1 MKKIIFTIMLSL
13 ILVLAGCADV
23 TNTVKVDK
31 KGEATISFDVDI
43 STVAGIFASGYS
55 NELEAKLKEAG
66 FTVDKKSNTSYHIE
80 KKLDKNET
88 TKSNMKPEDYGV
100 KITNTKSFFT
110 QKIKVDAD
118 IDIEKIWKKEVADV
132 AFPKEVLSQ
141 IDYTFILDLPV
152 STIGDNNAKSVDGG
166 KLTWDVPLDKKSE
179 MYFEVTVP
187 NVKNIAIVGGI
198 LVIAIIGLVIYLI
211 RKHRKKKNDYNKK
224 SESVS

>member
-66 FTVDKKSNTSYHIE
+66 FTVGKKSNTSYHIE

-211 RKHRKKKNDYNKK
+211 RKHRKKKK
-224 SESVS
+224 

>member
-88 TKSNMKPEDYGV
+88 AKSNMKPEDYGV

-152 STIGDNNAKSVDGG
+152 STIGDNNAKSVDSG

-211 RKHRKKKNDYNKK
+211 RKHRKKKK
-224 SESVS
+224 

>member
-88 TKSNMKPEDYGV
+88 AKSNMKPEDYGV

-141 IDYTFILDLPV
+141 IDYTFILDLRV

-211 RKHRKKKNDYNKK
+211 RKHRKKKK
-224 SESVS
+224 

>member
-1 MKKIIFTIMLSL
+1 MKKIIFTVVLSL
-13 ILVLAGCADV
+13 VLVLAGCADV

-43 STVAGIFASGYS
+43 STVAGIFASSYS
-55 NELEAKLKEAG
+55 DEMVAKLQEAD

-80 KKLDKNET
+80 KKLDKNDT
-88 TKSNMKPEDYGV
+88 MNSDMKPEDFGV

-132 AFPKEVLSQ
+132 AFPKDILSQ
-141 IDYTFILDLPV
+141 VNYTFVLDLPI

-179 MYFEVTVP
+179 LYFEVTVP

-198 LVIAIIGLVIYLI
+198 LLVAIIGLLIYLI
-211 RKHRKKKNDYNKK
+211 RRHRKKKKQL
-224 SESVS
+224 

>member
-1 MKKIIFTIMLSL
+1 MKKIIFAVVLSL
-13 ILVLAGCADV
+13 VLILAGCADV

-31 KGEATISFDVDI
+31 KGEATISFDIDI
-43 STVAGIFASGYS
+43 SSVAGIFASSYS
-55 NELEAKLKEAG
+55 DEVEAKLKEAG

-88 TKSNMKPEDYGV
+88 TKSDMKPEDFGV
-100 KITNTKSFFT
+100 KITNSKSFFT

-132 AFPKEVLSQ
+132 PFPKEILSQ
-141 IDYTFILDLPV
+141 VDYTFILDLPI
-152 STIGDNNAKSVDGG
+152 SSIGENNAKSVDGG

-187 NVKNIAIVGGI
+187 NVKTLRLLVGFYLSQSLVYLFI
-198 LVIAIIGLVIYLI
+198 LLKDIGK
-211 RKHRKKKNDYNKK
+211 RKTTIKKCG
-224 SESVS
+224 SVS

>member
-152 STIGDNNAKSVDGG
+152 STIGNNNAKSVDGG

-211 RKHRKKKNDYNKK
+211 RKHRKKKK
-224 SESVS
+224 

>member
-1 MKKIIFTIMLSL
+1 MKKIIFTVVLSL
-13 ILVLAGCADV
+13 VLVLAGCADV

-43 STVAGIFASGYS
+43 STVAGIFASSYS
-55 NELEAKLKEAG
+55 DEMVAKLQEAG

-80 KKLDKNET
+80 KKLDKNDT
-88 TKSNMKPEDYGV
+88 MNSDMKPEDFGV

-132 AFPKEVLSQ
+132 AFPKDILSQ
-141 IDYTFILDLPV
+141 VNYTFVLDLPI

-179 MYFEVTVP
+179 LYFEVTVP

-198 LVIAIIGLVIYLI
+198 LLVAIIGLLIFLI
-211 RKHRKKKNDYNKK
+211 RRHRKKKKQL
-224 SESVS
+224 

>member
-88 TKSNMKPEDYGV
+88 AKSNMKPEDYGV

-118 IDIEKIWKKEVADV
+118 IDIGKIWKKEVADV

-211 RKHRKKKNDYNKK
+211 RKHRKKKK
-224 SESVS
+224 

>member
-1 MKKIIFTIMLSL
+1 MKKIIFTVILSL
-13 ILVLAGCADV
+13 VLVLAGCADV

-43 STVAGIFASGYS
+43 STVAGIFASSYS
-55 NELEAKLKEAG
+55 DEMVAKLQEAG

-80 KKLDKNET
+80 KKLDKNDT
-88 TKSNMKPEDYGV
+88 MNSDMKPEDFGV

-132 AFPKEVLSQ
+132 AFPKDILSQ
-141 IDYTFILDLPV
+141 VNYTFVLDLPI

-179 MYFEVTVP
+179 LYFEVTVP

-198 LVIAIIGLVIYLI
+198 LLVAIIGLLIYLI
-211 RKHRKKKNDYNKK
+211 RRHRKKKKQL
-224 SESVS
+224 

>member
-31 KGEATISFDVDI
+31 KGEAMISFDVDI

-88 TKSNMKPEDYGV
+88 AKSNMKPEDYGV

-211 RKHRKKKNDYNKK
+211 RKHRKKKK
-224 SESVS
+224 

>member
-13 ILVLAGCADV
+13 ILVLAGCAEV

-88 TKSNMKPEDYGV
+88 AKSNMKPEDYGV

-211 RKHRKKKNDYNKK
+211 RKHRKKKK
-224 SESVS
+224 

>member
-1 MKKIIFTIMLSL
+1 MLSL

-187 NVKNIAIVGGI
+187 NVKNITIVGGI

-211 RKHRKKKNDYNKK
+211 RKHRKKKK
-224 SESVS
+224 

>member
-1 MKKIIFTIMLSL
+1 MKKIIFTLLLSFVL
-13 ILVLAGCADV
+13 ALAGCANV

-31 KGEATISFDVDI
+31 KGETMISFDIDI
-43 STVAGIFASGYS
+43 SSVAGIFASGYS
-55 NELEAKLKEAG
+55 DQLEAKLKEAG

-80 KKLDKNET
+80 KKLAKTET
-88 TKSNMKPEDYGV
+88 TKSDMKPEDFGV

-110 QKIKVDAD
+110 QKIKVDAN

-132 AFPKEVLSQ
+132 PFPKEILSQ

-152 STIGDNNAKSVDGG
+152 SSIGDNNAKSVDGG

-187 NVKNIAIVGGI
+187 NVKNIVIIGGI
-198 LVIAIIGLVIYLI
+198 LLVAIIGLLIYLI
-211 RKHRKKKNDYNKK
+211 RKHRKKKRIQ
-224 SESVS
+224 

>member
-1 MKKIIFTIMLSL
+1 MKKIIFTLLLSL
-13 ILVLAGCADV
+13 VLVLAGCANV

-31 KGEATISFDVDI
+31 KGEAMISFDIDI
-43 STVAGIFASGYS
+43 SSVAGIFASSYS
-55 NELEAKLKEAG
+55 DQMEAKLKEAG

-80 KKLDKNET
+80 KKLAKTET
-88 TKSNMKPEDYGV
+88 AKSDMKPEDFGV

-110 QKIKVDAD
+110 QKIKVDAN

-132 AFPKEVLSQ
+132 PFPKEILSQ

-152 STIGDNNAKSVDGG
+152 SSIGDNNAKSVDGG
-166 KLTWDVPLDKKSE
+166 KLTWDVPLDQKSE

-198 LVIAIIGLVIYLI
+198 LLIAIIGLLIYLI
-211 RKHRKKKNDYNKK
+211 RKHRKKKRL
-224 SESVS
+224 

>member
-1 MKKIIFTIMLSL
+1 MKKIIFTLLLSL
-13 ILVLAGCADV
+13 VLVLAGCANV

-31 KGEATISFDVDI
+31 KGEAMISFDIDI
-43 STVAGIFASGYS
+43 SSVAGIFASGYS
-55 NELEAKLKEAG
+55 NQVEAKLKEAG

-80 KKLDKNET
+80 KKLAKDET
-88 TKSNMKPEDYGV
+88 TKSDMEPEDFGV

-110 QKIKVDAD
+110 QKIKVDAN

-132 AFPKEVLSQ
+132 PFPKEILSQ

-152 STIGDNNAKSVDGG
+152 SSIGDNNAKSVDGG
-166 KLTWDVPLDKKSE
+166 KLTWDVPLDQKSE

-198 LVIAIIGLVIYLI
+198 LLVAIIGLLIYLI
-211 RKHRKKKNDYNKK
+211 RKHRKKKRL
-224 SESVS
+224 

>member
-88 TKSNMKPEDYGV
+88 AKSNMEPEDYGV

-187 NVKNIAIVGGI
+187 NVKNLAIVGGI

-211 RKHRKKKNDYNKK
+211 RKHRKKKK
-224 SESVS
+224 

>member
-88 TKSNMKPEDYGV
+88 TKRNMKPEDYGV

-211 RKHRKKKNDYNKK
+211 RKHRKKKK
-224 SESVS
+224 

>member
-80 KKLDKNET
+80 KKLGKNET

-166 KLTWDVPLDKKSE
+166 KLTWDVPLDKKSK

-187 NVKNIAIVGGI
+187 NVKNIAIIGGI

-211 RKHRKKKNDYNKK
+211 RKHRKKKK
-224 SESVS
+224 

>member
-66 FTVDKKSNTSYHIE
+66 FTLDKKSNTSYHIE

-110 QKIKVDAD
+110 QKIKVDAN

-211 RKHRKKKNDYNKK
+211 RKHRKKKK
-224 SESVS
+224 

>member
-23 TNTVKVDK
+23 TNTVKVNK

-88 TKSNMKPEDYGV
+88 AKSNMKPEDYGV

-211 RKHRKKKNDYNKK
+211 RKHRKKKK
-224 SESVS
+224 

>member
-211 RKHRKKKNDYNKK
+211 RKHRKKKK
-224 SESVS
+224 

>member
-1 MKKIIFTIMLSL
+1 MKKIIFAVVLSL
-13 ILVLAGCADV
+13 VLILAGCADV

-31 KGEATISFDVDI
+31 KGEATISFDIDI
-43 STVAGIFASGYS
+43 SSVAGIFASSYS
-55 NELEAKLKEAG
+55 DEVEAKLKEAG

-88 TKSNMKPEDYGV
+88 TKSDMKPEDFGV
-100 KITNTKSFFT
+100 KITNSKSFFT

-132 AFPKEVLSQ
+132 PFPKEILSQ
-141 IDYTFILDLPV
+141 VDYTFILDLPI
-152 STIGDNNAKSVDGG
+152 SSIGENNAKSVDGG

-187 NVKNIAIVGGI
+187 NVKTLRLLVGFYLSQSLVYLFI
-198 LVIAIIGLVIYLI
+198 LLKDIGK
-211 RKHRKKKNDYNKK
+211 RKNNYKKVWI
-224 SESVS
+224 S

>member
-88 TKSNMKPEDYGV
+88 AKSNMKPEDYGV

-187 NVKNIAIVGGI
+187 NVKNIVIVGGI

-211 RKHRKKKNDYNKK
+211 RKHRKKKK
-224 SESVS
+224 

>member
-1 MKKIIFTIMLSL
+1 MKKIIFTVVLSL
-13 ILVLAGCADV
+13 VLVLAGCANV

-43 STVAGIFASGYS
+43 STMAGIFASSYS
-55 NELEAKLKEAG
+55 DEMVAKLQEAG

-80 KKLDKNET
+80 KKLDKNDT
-88 TKSNMKPEDYGV
+88 TNSDMKPEDFGV

-118 IDIEKIWKKEVADV
+118 IDIEKIWKKEVTDV
-132 AFPKEVLSQ
+132 PFPKEILSQ
-141 IDYTFILDLPV
+141 VDYTFVLDLPI
-152 STIGDNNAKSVDGG
+152 STIGENNAKSVDGG

-198 LVIAIIGLVIYLI
+198 LLIVIIGVLIYLI
-211 RKHRKKKNDYNKK
+211 RRHRKKKKQR
-224 SESVS
+224 

>member
-88 TKSNMKPEDYGV
+88 AKSNMKPEDYGV

-211 RKHRKKKNDYNKK
+211 RKHRKKKK
-224 SESVS
+224 

>member
-100 KITNTKSFFT
+100 KITNIKSFFT

-211 RKHRKKKNDYNKK
+211 RKHRKKKK
-224 SESVS
+224 

>member
-66 FTVDKKSNTSYHIE
+66 FTVDKKSNTSYHLE

-211 RKHRKKKNDYNKK
+211 RKHRKKKK
-224 SESVS
+224 

>member
-31 KGEATISFDVDI
+31 KGETTISFDVDI

-88 TKSNMKPEDYGV
+88 AKSNMKPEDYGV

-211 RKHRKKKNDYNKK
+211 RKHRKKKK
-224 SESVS
+224 

>member
-88 TKSNMKPEDYGV
+88 AKSNMKPEDYGV

-187 NVKNIAIVGGI
+187 NVKNIAIIGGI

-211 RKHRKKKNDYNKK
+211 RKHRKKKK
-224 SESVS
+224 

>member
-1 MKKIIFTIMLSL
+1 MLSL

-80 KKLDKNET
+80 KRLDKNET

-211 RKHRKKKNDYNKK
+211 RKHRKKKK
-224 SESVS
+224 

>member
-88 TKSNMKPEDYGV
+88 AKSKMKPEDYGV

-211 RKHRKKKNDYNKK
+211 RKHRKKKK
-224 SESVS
+224 